1 MKNKLVI
8 FAALVAYIVALNL
21 GAEHSWWA
29 ALSFFIS
36 FIFASLHDEISGDEN
51 LKQLAILY
59 TGLLIIGIFL
69 VRERIRD
76 DHEDSRFA
84 EYLSVHQCQ
93 EKGMEITGYTE
104 ISHDRFTGSDGGD
117 EIKEMI
123 YFCRATGR
131 LLSRSDFDGGSF
143 GERPE

>member
-1 MKNKLVI
+1 MKNKMAI
-8 FAALVAYIVALNL
+8 FAALVAYIVAVNL
-21 GAEHSWWA
+21 GAEHPWWA

-36 FIFASLHDEISGDEN
+36 FIFASRHDEISEDED
-51 LKQLAILY
+51 LKQLAIFY
-59 TGLLIIGIFL
+59 AALLALGIFL
-69 VRERIRD
+69 VREGIRD
-76 DHEDSRFA
+76 NHEDFQFD
-84 EYLSVHQCQ
+84 EYLSIHKCQ
-93 EKGMEITGYTE
+93 ERGMETTGYTE

-117 EIKEMI
+117 EIREMI